1 MSTRTTYMTHYNSAV
16 TGFVSA
22 QVEYLK
28 KTAGL
33 ADTLFIGLC
42 EQWKEMGDDFTI
54 AAFDSALKEAEDSI
68 KDTLPDGVTLSAY
81 CPAFRV
87 RKSEIKRCLK
97 AKLDPTNFNSFK
109 AMLKAVKKDDPP
121 KGGDGKTVTGG
132 SNNSTPPTADGGNVA
147 NLVTSNMPDAV
158 RKYINEALKTLA
170 SLPED
175 QAIAAAKGFANNAAA
190 RLRKAGGRYSNV
202 SKKTA

>member
-33 ADTLFIGLC
+33 ADTLFTGLC
-42 EQWKEMGDDFTI
+42 EQWKEMGNDFTI

-97 AKLDPTNFNSFK
+97 AKLDPTKFNSFK

-121 KGGDGKTVTGG
+121 KGAESK
-132 SNNSTPPTADGGNVA
+132 SSNSTSPTADGGNVA

-175 QAIAAAKGFANNAAA
+175 EAIAAAKGFANNAAA
-190 RLRKAGGRYSNV
+190 RLRKAGGRYANV
-202 SKKTA
+202 KKQTA